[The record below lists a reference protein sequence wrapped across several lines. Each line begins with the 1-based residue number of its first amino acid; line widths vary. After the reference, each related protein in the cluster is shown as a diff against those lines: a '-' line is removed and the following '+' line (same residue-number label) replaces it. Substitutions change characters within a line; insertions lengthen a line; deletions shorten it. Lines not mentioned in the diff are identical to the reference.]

1 MASPYLSQITMFGG
15 NFAPK
20 NYALCNG
27 QLMSIQ
33 QNAALFSLLG
43 TTYGGNGIN
52 NFALPN
58 LQSALPMSFGQ
69 GPGLSNYN
77 LGQNGGVTSVTLTQQ
92 TVPSHQH
99 FMMATKSPPANAS
112 AISTSVLPG
121 APTISGAEM
130 YVNPPTGSQPPLIPE
145 VLAAG
150 TCSTVGNNQPH
161 TNMMPSLCI
170 TFCIALAGVF
180 PTRN

>member
-27 QLMSIQ
+27 QLLSIN

-43 TTYGGNGIN
+43 TMYGGNGTT

-69 GPGLSNYN
+69 GAGLSNYVQ
-77 LGQNGGVTSVTLTQQ
+77 GQVGGFTSVTLTQQ

-99 FMMATKSPPANAS
+99 FMMAAKGAS
-112 AISTSVLPG
+112 AAAISTSVLPG
-121 APTISGAEM
+121 APTASGSSLYA
-130 YVNPPTGSQPPLIPE
+130 NPPTGSLPPLVP
-145 VLAAG
+145 VTLAAA
-150 TCSTVGNNQPH
+150 TCSTIGNNQSH

-180 PTRN
+180 PSRN

>member
-27 QLMSIQ
+27 QLLAIN
-33 QNAALFSLLG
+33 QNAALFALLG
-43 TTYGGNGIN
+43 TMYGGNGTT

-69 GPGLSNYN
+69 GAGLSNYVQ
-77 LGQNGGVTSVTLTQQ
+77 GQVGGVTSFTLTSQ

-99 FMMATKSPPANAS
+99 FMMATKSPAANAS

-121 APTISGAEM
+121 TPPASGALL
-130 YVNPPTGSQPPLIPE
+130 YANPPQPGQPALIPHA
-145 VLAAG
+145 LAAA
-150 TCSTVGNNQPH
+150 TCSTVGANQSH

-180 PTRN
+180 PSRN

>member
-27 QLMSIQ
+27 QTLAIN
-33 QNAALFSLLG
+33 QNQTLFALIG
-43 TTYGGNGIN
+43 TTYGGNGVTT
-52 NFALPN
+52 FLLPN

-69 GPGLSNYN
+69 GAGLSNYV
-77 LGQNGGVTSVTLTQQ
+77 LGQNGGVTGVTLTSS

-99 FMMATKSPPANAS
+99 FMMATKSPATAA
-112 AISTSVLPG
+112 AISTFVLPG
-121 APTISGAEM
+121 VPGASGAEL
-130 YVNPPTGSQPPLIPE
+130 YANPPQPGQPALIPHP
-145 VLAAG
+145 LAAA
-150 TCSTVGNNQPH
+150 TCSTVGNNQSH

-170 TFCIALAGVF
+170 SFCIALAGVF
-180 PTRN
+180 PSRN

>member
-27 QLMSIQ
+27 QLLSIQ

-43 TTYGGNGIN
+43 TMYGGNGVN

-69 GPGLSNYN
+69 GAGLSNYVQ
-77 LGQNGGVTSVTLTQQ
+77 GQVGGFTSVTLTQQ

-99 FMMATKSPPANAS
+99 FMMATKSPVANAT

-121 APTISGAEM
+121 VPTSSSGSLYA
-130 YVNPPTGSQPPLIPE
+130 NPPVGSQPALIPE
-145 VLAAG
+145 TLAAA
-150 TCSTVGNNQPH
+150 TCSTVGNNQSH

-180 PTRN
+180 PSRN

>member
-27 QLMSIQ
+27 QLLSIQ
-33 QNAALFSLLG
+33 QNTALFALIG
-43 TTYGGNGIN
+43 TMYGGNGVN

-69 GPGLSNYN
+69 GAGLSNYVQ
-77 LGQNGGVTSVTLTQQ
+77 GQNGGVTTVTLTSQ

-99 FMMATKSPPANAS
+99 FMMATKSPAANAT

-121 APTISGAEM
+121 VPTASGGSLYA
-130 YVNPPTGSQPPLIPE
+130 NPPQPGQPALTPRP
-145 VLAAG
+145 LAAG
-150 TCSTVGNNQPH
+150 TCSTVGNDQSH

-180 PTRN
+180 PSRN